1 MSDINKF
8 IKDENTKL
16 YNLQS
21 NMKFSE
27 RIRLSPKIAEIRF
40 LLNLLKSSDLSE
52 SQKEEIK
59 DTIEKAT
66 DKAEDESQSE
76 REREELGFSVTSRIK
91 PNVDS
96 IPLEVKQ
103 KALMVKASTIYHD
116 NNQDADSVNDFL
128 EDNDINFSVDDE
140 LSTPE
145 GLVLYEKDNPENV
158 KIAFRGSRM
167 NNLGDWVSNSKI
179 LVGQEES
186 DYLNDDRFTE
196 TYNQIDNVKAKYNT
210 TPNEFVGTS
219 RGGTLAITA
228 GDKFGVDTT
237 TFNSFLGKNLIHS
250 SQSSAKH
257 AMWRTTD
264 DLPSIALGFKTNTN
278 NYDINTVKPLKKFK
292 TPRQVHSL
300 DNFTDTESPRESNLD
315 KLTEEVFRTTQ
326 KHGEAVQIAD
336 VANFK
341 EGEKLTEIK
350 DLYNIGKKTKAAS
363 KNPLLAH
370 DVTDDLYDVESTK
383 TPPEMYNPQPD
394 IDAAYENLDADIF
407 PVEDFE
413 GDLFFKNF
421 LQSALDV
428 SDQDLEAEFQGLDRS
443 DISKKSDLQEN
454 IMDDLLNVNRTS
466 TEQPEIEM
474 KTFSKPKKSK
484 SVRFSDD
491 LEDVSFFVKDEP
503 QQLIQKLRT
512 KLNIKET
519 GSKFLPKKSG
529 GMFEDASDEAIS
541 ALQEENAGTD
551 RFSRSRLFIENLS
564 VPEAPKEKPLDTKP
578 RNPKSFYEDTDPSP
592 TINIEEEPSDL
603 TFTDYIKKFS
613 PGDAK
618 GDVLST
624 RMFNKSRHVKIW
636 KELGGKFTDKEQA
649 HLDSIGDAGDD
660 DPFKLSQ
667 KERKMIIDAT
677 PEERQEILDNYHQ
690 DSLDAMKAAD
700 KFSSVEN
707 TRGSKTLLSNDIA
720 GAVNPLNIG
729 IGLIAGSGASA
740 IINKI
745 DPDMPEVPKQALIGG
760 LGNFAGEGAVAA
772 LSGTALGFAGGG
784 AALIGGATGGVA
796 GYEAYKGLKAEGAT
810 DFEATSGAGAVGGLT
825 TAFTSGLAAGAL
837 AGAPVDVETLGLAS
851 AGGAL
856 LGGGIGAASYVGTEE
871 QKQLKD
877 TFKKQ
882 GMTDLESDL
891 ASDSITGA
899 TIGAAGGLLF
909 GPVGSLVGAGLGAGV
924 GSLVA
929 LGGYAAGKI
938 F

>member
-1 MSDINKF
+1 MSSIDKF

-40 LLNLLKSSDLSE
+40 LLNLLKSADLSE

-66 DKAEDESQSE
+66 DKAEDESASE

-91 PNVDS
+91 PNIDS
-96 IPLEVKQ
+96 IPNEVRQ
-103 KALMVKASTIYHD
+103 KALMVKASTLYHD
-116 NNQDADSVNDFL
+116 NNQNAEAVNDFL

-145 GLVLYEKDNPENV
+145 GLVLYEKDNPDNV
-158 KIAFRGSRM
+158 KIAFRGSKM
-167 NNLGDWVSNSKI
+167 NNLGDWVSNAKI
-179 LVGQEES
+179 LVGQEET
-186 DYLNDDRFTE
+186 DYLNNDRFTE
-196 TYNQIDNVKAKYNT
+196 TYNQIDNVKAKYNVS
-210 TPNEFVGTS
+210 PSEFVGTS

-228 GDKFGVDTT
+228 GDKYGVDST

-257 AMWRTTD
+257 AMYRTTD

-278 NYDINTVKPLKKFK
+278 NYDIKTIKPLKKFK

-300 DNFTDTESPRESNLD
+300 DNFIDTDGPRESNLD
-315 KLTEEVFRTTQ
+315 KLTEEVFRTAQ
-326 KHGEAVQIAD
+326 RHGEAKQIVD
-336 VANFK
+336 IANFK
-341 EGEKLTEIK
+341 EGEELIEPPK
-350 DLYNIGKKTKAAS
+350 DLYNIGKKAKAAS
-363 KNPLLAH
+363 KNPLLGH
-370 DVTDDLYDVESTK
+370 DITDDLYDVKNTK
-383 TPPEMYNPQPD
+383 VSPEMYNPQAD
-394 IDAAYENLDADIF
+394 IDDAYDLLLEAGELNREVGDGGAVF
-407 PVEDFE
+407 NPFNEPQFE
-413 GDLFFKNF
+413 GKFK
-421 LQSALDV
+421 LR
-428 SDQDLEAEFQGLDRS
+428 DQPESHTKIKQNL
-443 DISKKSDLQEN
+443 I
-454 IMDDLLNVNRTS
+454 DDLLNTNRTS
-466 TEQPEIEM
+466 PQEIEM
-474 KTFSKPKKSK
+474 KTFPA
-484 SVRFSDD
+484 R
-491 LEDVSFFVKDEP
+491 E
-503 QQLIQKLRT
+503 KLF
-512 KLNIKET
+512 IKET
-519 GSKFLPKKSG
+519 GKANRIFL
-529 GMFEDASDEAIS
+529 EDDT
-541 ALQEENAGTD
+541 EEP
-551 RFSRSRLFIENLS
+551 I
-564 VPEAPKEKPLDTKP
+564 
-578 RNPKSFYEDTDPSP
+578 PKSENVFGETGDPFGK
-592 TINIEEEPSDL
+592 DV
-603 TFTDYIKKFS
+603 TFTDFIKEFS
-613 PGDAK
+613 PRDAI

-624 RMFNKSRHVKIW
+624 RMHNNSRHVKIW
-636 KELGGKFTDKEQA
+636 KEVGGKFTDKEQE
-649 HLDSIGDAGDD
+649 HLDSIGDEGVGDS
-660 DPFKLSQ
+660 FKLSE
-667 KERKMIIDAT
+667 KERKMIIDST

-707 TRGSKTLLSNDIA
+707 TRGSRTLLSNDIA

-740 IINKI
+740 LINKI

-760 LGNFAGEGAVAA
+760 LGNFAGESAVAA
-772 LSGTALGFAGGG
+772 LSGTALGVAGGG
-784 AALIGGATGGVA
+784 AALLGGATGGVA
-796 GYEAYKGLKAEGAT
+796 GYAAYKGLKAEGAT

-856 LGGGIGAASYVGTEE
+856 LGGGIGAASYIGTEE
-871 QKQLKD
+871 QKQLKS
-877 TFKKQ
+877 TFKQK

-891 ASDSITGA
+891 AADSITGA
-899 TIGAAGGLLF
+899 TIGALGGTLF
-909 GPVGSLVGAGLGAGV
+909 GPVGTLVGGGLGAGV